1 MYSGAGENFNMDG
14 ELFTIKNVEAGYRG
28 NPFIR
33 GLDVSIKSGEF
44 VALIGPNGAGKSTI
58 IKLLSGLL
66 QPFSGMV
73 EFSGR
78 DIRTAKVRELARSF
92 SLVGRITGELPD
104 FDVENFISLGRFPFL
119 DILEGNRG
127 DNSHLRMASRTGISH
142 LLCRS
147 IRELSAG
154 EFQLVQITRALV
166 QNSRVLLLDEPV
178 SNLDYQHIIM
188 VMDLLRDLHRS
199 GTTVICALHDVNSAM
214 EYSTRVIAVKNGSVL
229 FQGDPEGVI
238 TADSMRE
245 LYGSEFYCGVNPVT
259 GRPLVLPVSADF
271 R

>member
-1 MYSGAGENFNMDG
+1 MTV
-14 ELFTIKNVEAGYRG
+14 ELFKIKNAVAGYRG
-28 NPFIR
+28 NMFIR
-33 GLDVSIKSGEF
+33 GLNVSINSGEF

-66 QPFSGMV
+66 PPLNGSV

-78 DIRTAKVRELARSF
+78 DIRTEKVRELARRF

-104 FDVENFISLGRFPFL
+104 LDVENFISLGRFPFL
-119 DILEGNRG
+119 DILDGNPG
-127 DNSHLRMASRTGISH
+127 DNSFHSMASRTGISH
-142 LLCRS
+142 LLRRS

-178 SNLDYQHIIM
+178 SNLDYQHITM
-188 VMDLLRDLHRS
+188 VMDLLRDLHRN

-214 EYSTRVIAVKNGSVL
+214 EYSTKVIAVKGGAVL
-229 FQGDPEGVI
+229 FQGVPEVVI
-238 TADSMRE
+238 TADSMRD
-245 LYGSEFYCGVNPVT
+245 LYGSEFYCGINPVT